1 MSVLNVYGSGALG
14 FSVSVLNVYGSG
26 ALGVLRVCVE
36 CVWLWGALWVLRVC
50 VECVWLWCFGGSPC
64 LC

>member
-14 FSVSVLNVYGSG
+14 V
-26 ALGVLRVCVE
+26 
-36 CVWLWGALWVLRVC
+36 VC
-50 VECVWLWCFGGSPC
+50 VECVWLWCFGGLSVLNVYGSGALGDSPC

>member
-36 CVWLWGALWVLRVC
+36 CVWLW
-50 VECVWLWCFGGSPC
+50 CFGGSPY

>member
-1 MSVLNVYGSGALG
+1 MSA
-14 FSVSVLNVYGSG
+14 LNVYGSG

-36 CVWLWGALWVLRVC
+36 CVWLC
-50 VECVWLWCFGGSPC
+50 CFGGSPC